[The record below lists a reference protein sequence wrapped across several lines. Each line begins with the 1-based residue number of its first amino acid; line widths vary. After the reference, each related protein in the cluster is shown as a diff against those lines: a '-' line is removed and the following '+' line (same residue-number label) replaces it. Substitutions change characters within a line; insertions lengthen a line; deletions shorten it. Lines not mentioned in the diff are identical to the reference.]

1 MSLLELPDPPDWRR
15 SRGVGYVLV
24 LLSVVVAGVYC
35 VLGAVAAFHGRYL
48 TTVVSV
54 GWAVFLLLLALG
66 AALVMSGRMTPQI
79 VCDRTGFTLRPDLRF
94 SKLILAG
101 LLAIIPST
109 LLFVVFAPMGAIDFA
124 TTRALQVFW
133 PIFAALA
140 LVTVITGL
148 IRTWRRGD
156 VGHVTLTPAMVE
168 NADVMSTKL
177 FEWDDIVE
185 VSGRA
190 ESMRAHRAVVLHL
203 RNGDEAVIGN
213 ASVYVPGGAVL
224 YWMVRHYW
232 KHPEDR
238 DELVDERALQRFEQ
252 RKYDVS

>member
-1 MSLLELPDPPDWRR
+1 MLPDPPDWRR
-15 SRGVGYVLV
+15 SKGVGYVLM
-24 LLSVVVAGVYC
+24 LLAVVVAGLYYA
-35 VLGAVAAFHGRYL
+35 LGVSAATHGRIP
-48 TTVVSV
+48 TAIVSF
-54 GWAVFLLLLALG
+54 GWGALLLLLVLAV
-66 AALVMSGRMTPQI
+66 ALVTLGRATPQI
-79 VCDRTGFTLRPDLRF
+79 RCDATGFTLMPNRRF
-94 SKLILAG
+94 SLLILAG
-101 LLAIIPST
+101 SIATIPST
-109 LLFVVFAPMGAIDFA
+109 LIFIVFAPMGAIDFA

-133 PIFAALA
+133 PIFVALA

-177 FEWDDIVE
+177 FEWDDVVE

-190 ESMRAHRAVVLHL
+190 KSMRAHRAVVLHL

-213 ASVYVPGGAVL
+213 ANVYVPGGAVL